1 MSMDLYRELILEHY
15 QHPRN
20 MGDLK
25 DADIHHHDKNPLCG
39 DQVGIGV
46 KLDKNKVVDIKF
58 RGQGCAISQAS
69 TSILTEKAKG
79 MTVEQLKALT
89 KDDIQEWLGVPLSST
104 RLKCALLPLTVLQAG
119 IYKKEEENPS

>member
-15 QHPRN
+15 QYPRN

-25 DADIHHHDKNPLCG
+25 DPDIHHHDKNPLCG

-46 KLDKNKVVDIKF
+46 KLDENKVVDIKF

-89 KDDIQEWLGVPLSST
+89 KDDIQEWLGVPLSPT